1 MRELGEILSDV
12 RMRIDAACERAGR
25 SPGEVEIVA
34 VTKKDLPEAEATRK
48 RFADELNIDAFLISA
63 VTGDGLKELVEKID
77 QILKPKTRW

>member
-1 MRELGEILSDV
+1 MTEFADILASV
-12 RMRIDAACERAGR
+12 RAKIAAACAKAGR
-25 SPGEVEIVA
+25 DPSEVEIVA